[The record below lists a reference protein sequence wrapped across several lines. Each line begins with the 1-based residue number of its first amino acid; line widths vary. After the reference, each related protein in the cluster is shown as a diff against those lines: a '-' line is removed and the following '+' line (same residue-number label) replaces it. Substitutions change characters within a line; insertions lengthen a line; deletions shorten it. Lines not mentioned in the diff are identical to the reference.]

1 MLRYMTIGLAAM
13 VLALSVACSSTN
25 VTGVALPTRNT
36 ADVQQP
42 TTGSDVMNVQQPTTG
57 SDVMSAKVASDV
69 QQPTTGSDVMNVQQ
83 PTTGSDV
90 MKTAP

>member
-13 VLALSVACSSTN
+13 VLAMSVACSSTN
-25 VTGVALPTRNT
+25 VTGIAVPTRNT

-57 SDVMSAKVASDV
+57 SDVMKCASDV

-90 MKTAP
+90 MNAKP